1 MNVIVTTNFTDKQT
15 GISYNVGAKVEYADN
30 RAKELAEKGF
40 VKLTEKAVTVAK
52 AEKREPKKEDKGT
65 PDQPKKVARK
75 K

>member
-1 MNVIVTTNFTDKQT
+1 MKVIVIKNYIDKQT
-15 GISYNVGAKVEYADN
+15 GISYNVGAKVEYADD

-52 AEKREPKKEDKGT
+52 VEKRAESKKET
-65 PDQPKKVARK
+65 LEQPKKVSRK